1 MTRLVMIRR
10 VLKPPLAV
18 ILICIPVILF
28 LTSCNDVSGDPHE
41 NFKEIHDWYI
51 DRGMSIDNEWV
62 RSVYGGPVESRRL
75 PNGNIENK
83 YKQRGTC
90 RVFREFN
97 PDTRM
102 IVRWRFEGK
111 TEDCTIHP

>member
-1 MTRLVMIRR
+1 MTRIVMIRR

-18 ILICIPVILF
+18 VLICIPVILF
-28 LTSCNDVSGDPHE
+28 LTSCGSPTDPHE
-41 NFKEIHDWYI
+41 NFKTIHDWYI

-62 RSVYGGPVESRRL
+62 TSTYGGLVESRRL

-83 YKQRGTC
+83 YKKWRTC
-90 RVFREFN
+90 HKFYEFN

-111 TEDCTIHP
+111 TEDCTIRP